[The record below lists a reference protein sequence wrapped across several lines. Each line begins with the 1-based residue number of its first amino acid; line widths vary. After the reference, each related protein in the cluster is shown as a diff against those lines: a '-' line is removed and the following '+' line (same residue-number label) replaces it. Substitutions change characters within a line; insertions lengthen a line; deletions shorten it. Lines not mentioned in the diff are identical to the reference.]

1 MAVQQEAVGHH
12 VDPYIQALAL
22 ALNLDEME
30 LDIAPVLSELER
42 AVDLAINDTFVSDRG
57 YYEVWVTTSAE
68 LHVWIKDSQVMVTQT
83 ESDPGGEATR
93 LFDMVIE
100 ATRLFDMVIEVDGS
114 GLDGFDLD
122 ISSGYTEL
130 IGKVEYFDITTSLVE
145 PSEDQMAEIR
155 SAVTDSIKS
164 SAGKL
169 LAKRL

>member
-1 MAVQQEAVGHH
+1 MAVQQEAVGH
-12 VDPYIQALAL
+12 VDPYIQALGL

-42 AVDLAINDTFVSDRG
+42 AVDLAINDTPEDERG
-57 YYEVWVTTSAE
+57 YHEVWVTTSAE
-68 LHVWIKDSQVMVTQT
+68 LHVWIKDSQVVVTQT
-83 ESDPGGEATR
+83 KSDPGSESTY
-93 LFDMVIE
+93 
-100 ATRLFDMVIEVDGS
+100 LFDMVIEVDGS

-122 ISSGYTEL
+122 INSGYTEL
-130 IGKVEYFDITTSLVE
+130 NGKVEYFDLTTSLVE
-145 PSEDQMAEIR
+145 PSEDHMAEIR

>member
-1 MAVQQEAVGHH
+1 MAVQQETAGH

-42 AVDLAINDTFVSDRG
+42 AVDLAINDTPEDDRG
-57 YYEVWVTTSAE
+57 YHEVWVRTSAE

-83 ESDPGGEATR
+83 ESDPGG
-93 LFDMVIE
+93 E

>member
-1 MAVQQEAVGHH
+1 MAVQQEAVGH
-12 VDPYIQALAL
+12 VNPYIQALGL

-42 AVDLAINDTFVSDRG
+42 AVDLAINDTPEDDRG
-57 YYEVWVTTSAE
+57 YYEVWVQTSAE

-83 ESDPGGEATR
+83 ESDPGG
-93 LFDMVIE
+93 E

-130 IGKVEYFDITTSLVE
+130 IGKVEYFDLTTSLVE

>member
-1 MAVQQEAVGHH
+1 MMAVQQEVTGH
-12 VDPYIQALAL
+12 VDPYIQALGL

-30 LDIAPVLSELER
+30 LHIAPVLSELER
-42 AVDLAINDTFVSDRG
+42 AVDLAINDTPEDYRGYDDRG
-57 YYEVWVTTSAE
+57 YHEVWVQTSAE

-83 ESDPGGEATR
+83 KSDPGGESTY
-93 LFDMVIE
+93 
-100 ATRLFDMVIEVDGS
+100 LFDMVIEVDGS

-130 IGKVEYFDITTSLVE
+130 NGKVEYFDLTTILVE
-145 PSEDQMAEIR
+145 PSEDHMAEIR

-164 SAGKL
+164 SAGRL

>member
-1 MAVQQEAVGHH
+1 MAVQQETAGH

-42 AVDLAINDTFVSDRG
+42 AVDLAINDTPEDDRG
-57 YYEVWVTTSAE
+57 YDEVWGTTSAE

-83 ESDPGGEATR
+83 ESDPGG
-93 LFDMVIE
+93 E

>member
-1 MAVQQEAVGHH
+1 MAVQQEAVGH
-12 VDPYIQALAL
+12 VDLYIQALGL

-30 LDIAPVLSELER
+30 LHIAPVLAKLEH
-42 AVDLAINDTFVSDRG
+42 AVDLAINDTPEDDRG
-57 YYEVWVTTSAE
+57 YQEIWVQTSAE
-68 LHVWIKDSQVMVTQT
+68 LYVWIKDSKVVVTQT
-83 ESDPGGEATR
+83 KSDPGGEATY
-93 LFDMVIE
+93 
-100 ATRLFDMVIEVDGS
+100 LFDMVIEVDGS

-130 IGKVEYFDITTSLVE
+130 AGKVEYFDLTTSLVE
-145 PSEDQMAEIR
+145 PSEDHMAEIR

>member
-1 MAVQQEAVGHH
+1 MAVQQEAVGH
-12 VDPYIQALAL
+12 VDPYIQALGL

-30 LDIAPVLSELER
+30 LDIAPVLAKLEH
-42 AVDLAINDTFVSDRG
+42 AIDLAINDTPEDDRG
-57 YYEVWVTTSAE
+57 YDEVWVTTSAE

-83 ESDPGGEATR
+83 ESDPGGESTY
-93 LFDMVIE
+93 LFDMI
-100 ATRLFDMVIEVDGS
+100 IEVDGS

-130 IGKVEYFDITTSLVE
+130 GGKVEYFDLTTSLVE
-145 PSEDQMAEIR
+145 PSEDHMTEIR
-155 SAVTDSIKS
+155 SDVANSIKS

>member
-1 MAVQQEAVGHH
+1 MAVQQETAGH

-42 AVDLAINDTFVSDRG
+42 AVDLAINDTPEDDRG
-57 YYEVWVTTSAE
+57 YDEVWVTTSAE
-68 LHVWIKDSQVMVTQT
+68 VYVWIKDSQVVVTQT
-83 ESDPGGEATR
+83 KSDPGG
-93 LFDMVIE
+93 E

>member
-1 MAVQQEAVGHH
+1 MAVQQETAGH

-42 AVDLAINDTFVSDRG
+42 AVDLAINDTPEDDRG
-57 YYEVWVTTSAE
+57 YHEVWVRTSAE

-83 ESDPGGEATR
+83 ESDPGG
-93 LFDMVIE
+93 E

-155 SAVTDSIKS
+155 SAVADSIKS

>member
-1 MAVQQEAVGHH
+1 MAVQQEVTGH
-12 VDPYIQALAL
+12 VDPYIQALGL

-42 AVDLAINDTFVSDRG
+42 AVDLAINDTPEDARG
-57 YYEVWVTTSAE
+57 YHEVWVQTSAE
-68 LHVWIKDSQVMVTQT
+68 LHVWIKDSKVVVTQT
-83 ESDPGGEATR
+83 KSDPGGESTY
-93 LFDMVIE
+93 LFDMV
-100 ATRLFDMVIEVDGS
+100 VEVDGS

-130 IGKVEYFDITTSLVE
+130 GGKVEYFDLTTSLVE
-145 PSEDQMAEIR
+145 PSEDHMAEIR

>member
-1 MAVQQEAVGHH
+1 MAVQQETAGH

-42 AVDLAINDTFVSDRG
+42 AVDLAINDTPEDDRG
-57 YYEVWVTTSAE
+57 YDEVCVTTSAE

-83 ESDPGGEATR
+83 ESDPGG
-93 LFDMVIE
+93 E

>member
-1 MAVQQEAVGHH
+1 MAVQQETAGH

-42 AVDLAINDTFVSDRG
+42 AVDLAINDTPEDDRG
-57 YYEVWVTTSAE
+57 YDEVWVTTSAE

-83 ESDPGGEATR
+83 ESDPGG
-93 LFDMVIE
+93 E

>member
-1 MAVQQEAVGHH
+1 MAVQQETAGH

-100 ATRLFDMVIEVDGS
+100 VNGS

>member
-1 MAVQQEAVGHH
+1 MAVQQETAGH

-42 AVDLAINDTFVSDRG
+42 AVDLAINDTPEDDRG
-57 YYEVWVTTSAE
+57 YHEVWVTTSAE

-83 ESDPGGEATR
+83 ESDPGG
-93 LFDMVIE
+93 E